1 MQSVLSLLTGIVLI
15 GLVYGLSFLP
25 TATLAR
31 YDDIEVAEDDSILPK
46 SNDAEAL
53 SDDRRDTRER
63 DAD

>member
-1 MQSVLSLLTGIVLI
+1 MQSVLSLLTGVVLI

-31 YDDIEVAEDDSILPK
+31 YDDIEVAEDDSAMPDAE
-46 SNDAEAL
+46 DAEAH
-53 SDDRRDTRER
+53 SDDRPNTSMG